1 MFGLPDKTIS
11 LINDIFAKYPKI
23 EKVLIYGSRARGDH
37 KSGSDIDLSIIGDIS
52 YHDEMHI
59 SFLID
64 DLPIPYM
71 CDLSIL
77 KNIKNE
83 NLVEHIERVGQVFYE
98 KTGIAHAEQKT
109 S

>member
-1 MFGLPDKTIS
+1 MFGLPDKTIN
-11 LINDIFAKYPKI
+11 LINQIFEKYSGI
-23 EKVLIYGSRARGDH
+23 EKVLIYGSRARGDYRN
-37 KSGSDIDLSIIGDIS
+37 GSDIDLTIIGDVSIK
-52 YHDEMHI
+52 DRMHI
-59 SFLID
+59 SELIY

-98 KTGIAHAEQKT
+98 KDKVYQVK
-109 S
+109 

>member
-1 MFGLPDKTIS
+1 MFGLPDKTID
-11 LINDIFAKYPKI
+11 LINDIFRNYPGI
-23 EKVLIYGSRARGDH
+23 EKAIIYGSRARGDYRN
-37 KSGSDIDLSIIGDIS
+37 GSDIDLSLIGDVSDRERANIAG
-52 YHDEMHI
+52 YI
-59 SFLID
+59 Y

-98 KTGIAHAEQKT
+98 RA
-109 S
+109 

>member
-1 MFGLPDKTIS
+1 MFGLPDKTVN
-11 LINDIFAKYPKI
+11 LINGIFSNYPGI
-23 EKVLIYGSRARGDH
+23 EKAIIYGSRARGDYRN
-37 KSGSDIDLSIIGDIS
+37 GSDIDLSLIGDIS
-52 YHDEMHI
+52 ERDKGRI
-59 SFLID
+59 WGLID

-98 KTGIAHAEQKT
+98 KA
-109 S
+109 

>member
-1 MFGLPDKTIS
+1 MFGLPDNTVT
-11 LINDIFAKYPKI
+11 LINDIFRNYPGI
-23 EKVLIYGSRARGDH
+23 EKAIIYGSRARGDYRN
-37 KSGSDIDLSIIGDIS
+37 GSDIDLSLIGDIS
-52 YHDEMHI
+52 DRERLNI
-59 SFLID
+59 SESIY

-98 KTGIAHAEQKT
+98 KA
-109 S
+109 

>member
-1 MFGLPDKTIS
+1 MFGLPDKTVN
-11 LINDIFAKYPKI
+11 LINDIFRNCPGI
-23 EKVLIYGSRARGDH
+23 EKAIIYGSRARGDYRN
-37 KSGSDIDLSIIGDIS
+37 GSDIDLSLIGDIS
-52 YHDEMHI
+52 DRERLNI
-59 SFLID
+59 SESIY

-98 KTGIAHAEQKT
+98 KV
-109 S
+109 